1 MECTFLEQSNLQAS
15 FYSFSAD
22 TVTTLPSKTWLS
34 CASACP
40 KMEMTSQ
47 TAFPFG
53 SEKPPVTQQP
63 PAYGTPGPGYVG
75 PTPGPGAP
83 GYAPPPPPPGYDG
96 QAGPGFDGPQ
106 MQQPGFG
113 APPQNM
119 GAQAVYVPV
128 RIFVGKLAI
137 YLNNLSQKF
146 SYHLDALL
154 DCNISAWL
162 TSSKSSSR

>member
-1 MECTFLEQSNLQAS
+1 
-15 FYSFSAD
+15 
-22 TVTTLPSKTWLS
+22 
-34 CASACP
+34 
-40 KMEMTSQ
+40 MEMTSQ

-63 PAYGTPGPGYVG
+63 PAYGTPGPGYAG

-128 RIFVGKLAI
+128 RKERF
-137 YLNNLSQKF
+137 
-146 SYHLDALL
+146 
-154 DCNISAWL
+154 
-162 TSSKSSSR
+162 

>member
-1 MECTFLEQSNLQAS
+1 MECTFLEQTNLQAS
-15 FYSFSAD
+15 SYSFSAD
-22 TVTTLPSKTWLS
+22 SVTTLPSKTWLS

-63 PAYGTPGPGYVG
+63 PAYGTPGPGYAG

-106 MQQPGFG
+106 MQQSGFG
-113 APPQNM
+113 APAQNM
-119 GAQAVYVPV
+119 GAHAVYVPV
-128 RIFVGKLAI
+128 RKERF
-137 YLNNLSQKF
+137 
-146 SYHLDALL
+146 
-154 DCNISAWL
+154 
-162 TSSKSSSR
+162 